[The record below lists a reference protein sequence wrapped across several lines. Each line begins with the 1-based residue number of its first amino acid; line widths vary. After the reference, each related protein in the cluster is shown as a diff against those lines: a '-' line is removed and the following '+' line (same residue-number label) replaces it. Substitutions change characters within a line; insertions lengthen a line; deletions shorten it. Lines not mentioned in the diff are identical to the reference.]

1 MSAHGRSEA
10 LIPSA
15 QREGS
20 PMSAHGRSEALFPS
34 AQREGSPVRALVAFA
49 RDGLSTIPG

>member
-20 PMSAHGRSEALFPS
+20 PMSAHGRSEALILRARS
-34 AQREGSPVRALVAFA
+34 ARVVQ
-49 RDGLSTIPG
+49 